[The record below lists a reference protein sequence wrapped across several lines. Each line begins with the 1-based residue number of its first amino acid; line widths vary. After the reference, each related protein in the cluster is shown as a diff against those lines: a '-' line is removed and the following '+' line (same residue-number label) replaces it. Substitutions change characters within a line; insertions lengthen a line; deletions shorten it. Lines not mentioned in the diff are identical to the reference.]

1 MGKMIIFL
9 CFRMFRVAYFQ
20 TKPCLISFIPSMGW
34 CQPVPLKGSS
44 GYDAWGLRVT
54 QVDSGWKLWAKFGQ
68 SQKCRTVFKSS
79 WKPDNVNIIYYIYIY
94 ICIYIYIH
102 IHMYIY
108 IYILYIYLH
117 IYINIYLYTY
127 IYTYIH
133 IHIYIYTYMHICIYT
148 QSHRF
153 HIDLTW
159 WNHAFG
165 LCVVQVQCELQQRK
179 YGLCCVLGTNE
190 VVVRWL
196 KGVLGGPAASIYNE
210 QWWTVREFNII
221 QQSSWTPT
229 DVGMSHGL
237 QTFSELSI
245 K

>member
-1 MGKMIIFL
+1 M
-9 CFRMFRVAYFQ
+9 
-20 TKPCLISFIPSMGW
+20 
-34 CQPVPLKGSS
+34 
-44 GYDAWGLRVT
+44 
-54 QVDSGWKLWAKFGQ
+54 
-68 SQKCRTVFKSS
+68 
-79 WKPDNVNIIYYIYIY
+79 DN
-94 ICIYIYIH
+94 
-102 IHMYIY
+102 
-108 IYILYIYLH
+108 
-117 IYINIYLYTY
+117 
-127 IYTYIH
+127 
-133 IHIYIYTYMHICIYT
+133 ICIYT

-221 QQSSWTPT
+221 QHNSTKFLDPYT
-229 DVGMSHGL
+229 DVGVSHGL
-237 QTFSELSI
+237 QTFFLNYQSSKYCSYLFLALKWSLLCWVCWRHGQVIRKKRELGSTGSI
-245 K
+245 EHKIHTITHIYVYISIVLYMYSYIHNYIIIHNCIYNYIYTYNYI

>member
-1 MGKMIIFL
+1 
-9 CFRMFRVAYFQ
+9 MFDKFHPIDGMMPASSPERFIWLR
-20 TKPCLISFIPSMGW
+20 CLG
-34 CQPVPLKGSS
+34 
-44 GYDAWGLRVT
+44 T
-54 QVDSGWKLWAKFGQ
+54 QGDSGWLRLKALGKVRSVTEMPNCLQ
-68 SQKCRTVFKSS
+68 VIMETRQCQHH
-79 WKPDNVNIIYYIYIY
+79 ILHIHIHM
-94 ICIYIYIH
+94 YIYIH
-102 IHMYIY
+102 IHKYIY

-127 IYTYIH
+127 I
-133 IHIYIYTYMHICIYT
+133 HIYIYTYIHICIFAYLHICIYT